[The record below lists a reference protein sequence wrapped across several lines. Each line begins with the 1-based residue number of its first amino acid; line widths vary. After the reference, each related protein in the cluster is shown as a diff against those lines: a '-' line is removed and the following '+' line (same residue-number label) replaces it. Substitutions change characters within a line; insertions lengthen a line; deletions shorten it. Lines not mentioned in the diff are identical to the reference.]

1 MKKEKIKVPFKT
13 FPAGGKRF
21 GFAPRTKKTAPD
33 AANIKSGK
41 AELVN
46 THVSASI
53 LPDEQED
60 CKG

>member
-1 MKKEKIKVPFKT
+1 MKKGKVKAPFKT
-13 FPAGGKRF
+13 FPASGKRF
-21 GFAPRTKKTAPD
+21 CFAPRKKKTAPD

-46 THVSASI
+46 TPASVFI

-60 CKG
+60 CKR